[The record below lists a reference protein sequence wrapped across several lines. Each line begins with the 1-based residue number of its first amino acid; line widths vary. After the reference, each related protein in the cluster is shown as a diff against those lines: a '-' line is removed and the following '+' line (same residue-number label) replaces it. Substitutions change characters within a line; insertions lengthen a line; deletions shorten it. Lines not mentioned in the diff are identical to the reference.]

1 MKAYILPT
9 GNEILEGIV
18 RDLDAPEIMRQI
30 VAEWPEAEVTRV
42 SPIIDEEDAIFKKI
56 CDAAE
61 TGADLI
67 VLIGGSG
74 GGHRFSNSLGRD
86 FTHTALVRYLD
97 EYSAR
102 EIYGKNGHMWS
113 KLVCG
118 KKHNALFINVPGP
131 FQEAK
136 AAMEACIAKMHEG
149 AGVED
154 ISKAMAQ
161 AVFEKYPK
169 GAASFEESGK

>member
-9 GNEILEGIV
+9 GNEILDGIV
-18 RDLDAPEIMRQI
+18 RDLDAPEMMRQI
-30 VAEWPEAEVTRV
+30 VAEWPDAEVTRV

-56 CDAAE
+56 CEAAA
-61 TGADLI
+61 TGANLI
-67 VLIGGSG
+67 ILIGGSG
-74 GGHRFSNSLGRD
+74 GGHRFSNTLGRD

-118 KKHNALFINVPGP
+118 KKDDTLFINVPGP

-136 AAMEACIAKMHEG
+136 AAMEACIEHMHAG
-149 AGVED
+149 DGVEE

-169 GAASFEESGK
+169 GAASIE